1 MLEGA
6 FSSLK
11 TLNPPVLLGL
21 RGSFRG
27 WDCRTPGPPSFTEPT
42 LTLPT
47 LPCFPLVFSL
57 PRADRS
63 SCSSISSAGISSP
76 FRRFAILAS
85 NWAFLAASPCLASL
99 SVRAS
104 NPYQQKF
111 HYTSNFLM
119 RLLSTEFSMELPF
132 FVENLIK
139 PSCLNK

>member
-6 FSSLK
+6 FSSMK

-111 HYTSNFLM
+111 HYTLI
-119 RLLSTEFSMELPF
+119 F
-132 FVENLIK
+132 FNEVVVNRIQHGIAIF
-139 PSCLNK
+139 C